1 MRRYK
6 LLWIYFNMWRII
18 PAFLCTKVSKH
29 QDKIKMDICIWKKKL
44 LPIEHQGHSD
54 VVSFGMCLF
63 LEKAFRNV
71 MLNRLHRN
79 PIAFAIFRCLF
90 SPLDSLYINMPPEN
104 IGGGLYIQHGFSTII
119 AAKSIGQCCH
129 INQQVTIGYNGSES
143 SIIGNNVTVTA
154 GAIVIGNVSVGDNSI
169 IGAGTVVTKD
179 VPERAIVVGSSA
191 RILKVKQNGDNINR
205 NNN

>member
-6 LLWIYFNMWRII
+6 LIWIYFNMWRII
-18 PAFLCTKVSKH
+18 PAYLCTKVSKH
-29 QDKIKMDICIWKKKL
+29 RNKIEMDIDIWKKRL
-44 LPIEHQGHSD
+44 LPVEHQGHSE

-71 MLNRLHRN
+71 ILNRLHRN

-119 AAKSIGQCCH
+119 AARSIGENCH

-154 GAIVIGNVSVGDNSI
+154 GAIVIGNVSIGDNSI

-191 RILKVKQNGDNINR
+191 RTLRVKENGDNIN
-205 NNN
+205 NN

>member
-6 LLWIYFNMWRII
+6 LIWIYFNMWRII
-18 PAFLCTKVSKH
+18 PAYLCTKVSKH
-29 QDKIKMDICIWKKKL
+29 RNKIEMDIDIWKKRL
-44 LPIEHQGHSD
+44 LPVEHQGHSE

-71 MLNRLHRN
+71 ILNRLHRN

-119 AAKSIGQCCH
+119 AARSIGENCH

-154 GAIVIGNVSVGDNSI
+154 GAIVIGNVSIGDNSI

-191 RILKVKQNGDNINR
+191 RTLRVKENSDNIN
-205 NNN
+205 NN